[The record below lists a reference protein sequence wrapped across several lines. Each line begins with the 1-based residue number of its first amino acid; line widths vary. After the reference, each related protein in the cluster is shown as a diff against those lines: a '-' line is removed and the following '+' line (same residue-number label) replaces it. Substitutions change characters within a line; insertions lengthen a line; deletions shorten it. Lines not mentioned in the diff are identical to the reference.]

1 MNKETEA
8 RWISLLSAIDTLD
21 RFCTENN
28 KDFDNIEIKIPAI
41 KHYMSETIDMIKLMQ
56 VKEEV
61 YENNKTMQNIRN
73 RVTQNFFDNVEAK
86 HPHRKNGKV
95 LILRSVYA

>member
-21 RFCTENN
+21 RFCKENH

-41 KHYMSETIDMIKLMQ
+41 KHYMSETIDTIKLMQ
-56 VKEEV
+56 SKEEV
-61 YENNKTMQNIRN
+61 YESNKTIQNIRN
-73 RVTQNFFDNVEAK
+73 RVTQNFFDNVEVK
-86 HPHRKNGKV
+86 TPHRKIGN
-95 LILRSVYA
+95 LVYA